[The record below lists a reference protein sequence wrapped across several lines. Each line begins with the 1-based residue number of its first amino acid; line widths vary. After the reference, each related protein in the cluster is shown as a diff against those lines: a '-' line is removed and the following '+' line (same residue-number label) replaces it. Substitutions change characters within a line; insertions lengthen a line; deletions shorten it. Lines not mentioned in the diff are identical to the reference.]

1 MEFCPQIAGID
12 NDRQFRS
19 SNTKMPPARE
29 LGDRDLMNRLC
40 AGDEDAFTSVF
51 RRWQAPLFRFA
62 LHMSG
67 NRTVAEDA
75 TQETFMTLIRK
86 SAKFDPER
94 GALGA
99 FLFGIARNQ
108 VLKRLERERPY
119 ASLVPTWE
127 DTQASG
133 TESRIIAETAHS
145 DDACRTETIEM
156 VREAIL
162 TLPSDYREVVALC
175 DLEEMSYD
183 EAAAVLGCASGT
195 VASRLHRGRTLLSAK
210 LRSARAQQTRTSN
223 SLEERRRSSKPNRS
237 ERAAVSMEAKSL
249 FSQNLSRLQAQKAPK

>member
-1 MEFCPQIAGID
+1 MH
-12 NDRQFRS
+12 
-19 SNTKMPPARE
+19 
-29 LGDRDLMNRLC
+29 RLC

-75 TQETFMTLIRK
+75 TQETFMTLIRQ
-86 SAKFDPER
+86 SAKFDPQK

-119 ASLVPTWE
+119 TALAPNWE
-127 DTQASG
+127 EAQESRA
-133 TESRIIAETAHS
+133 ESRIFLNAAANSHDPARDEA
-145 DDACRTETIEM
+145 IEM
-156 VREAIL
+156 VRQAVL
-162 TLPSDYREVVALC
+162 TLPPDYREVVALC

-183 EAAAVLGCASGT
+183 QAAAVLGCAAGT
-195 VASRLHRGRTLLSAK
+195 VASRLHRGRTLLAAK
-210 LRSARAQQTRTSN
+210 LRSARAPQSN
-223 SLEERRRSSKPNRS
+223 VAN
-237 ERAAVSMEAKSL
+237 RAAVRPKNSDPNRAECAAISIETSNL
-249 FSQNLSRLQAQKAPK
+249 FPQNLARLQAQKAPK